1 MTDSNSW
8 DQTKKHVS
16 GSGSQ
21 FPEEPKEQGRNL
33 GKGQG
38 GEGQS
43 VANAIG
49 FRFPE
54 YLKPIVASGFLLPLL
69 ELRSQKRIYK
79 ASISKPEETPS
90 FMNSFLHMDIY
101 DLKEK

>member
-1 MTDSNSW
+1 MMTDSNSW

-21 FPEEPKEQGRNL
+21 FPKEPKEQGRNL

-43 VANAIG
+43 VANATG
-49 FRFPE
+49 FRFSE
-54 YLKPIVASGFLLPLL
+54 YLRPIAASGFLLPLL
-69 ELRSQKRIYK
+69 ELLGVKRKYTK
-79 ASISKPEETPS
+79 LPFPSRKRLPAS
-90 FMNSFLHMDIY
+90 
-101 DLKEK
+101 